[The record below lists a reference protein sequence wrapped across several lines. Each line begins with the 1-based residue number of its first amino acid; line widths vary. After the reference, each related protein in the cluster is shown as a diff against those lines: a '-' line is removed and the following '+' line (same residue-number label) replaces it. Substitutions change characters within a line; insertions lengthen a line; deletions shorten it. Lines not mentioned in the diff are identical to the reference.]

1 MTKRVFFLML
11 FLFMASTVCF
21 SMEKEIIMKEILIRL
36 PLLAEKN
43 ARIITNSIDTLPGI
57 KEIDACYELKVMIIT
72 YDSEVIKDEYSIM
85 NILNQ
90 LIINTTIEK
99 IYSSDIPKIKS
110 NYKISNLRSID
121 NKTH

>member
-21 SMEKEIIMKEILIRL
+21 SMEKEIIKKEILIRL

-43 ARIITNSIDTLPGI
+43 ARIITNAIDTLPGI
-57 KEIDACYELKVMIIT
+57 KEIDACYELKVLIIT
-72 YDSEVIKDEYSIM
+72 YDNEIIKDESTIM

-90 LIINTTIEK
+90 LRINTTIEK
-99 IYSSDIPKIKS
+99 IFSSDIPKIKS
-110 NYKISNLRSID
+110 NYKISNLKSID

>member
-1 MTKRVFFLML
+1 MTKKVFFLML
-11 FLFMASTVCF
+11 YLFMTSTVSF
-21 SMEKEIIMKEILIRL
+21 SSDNVIVKKEILLRL

-43 ARIITNSIDTLPGI
+43 AKIISAAIDTLSGI
-57 KEIDACYELKVMIIT
+57 KEIEVCYELKVMIIA
-72 YDSEVIKDEYSIM
+72 YDSEIIKDESSIM

-90 LIINTTIEK
+90 LRINTTIEK

>member
-1 MTKRVFFLML
+1 MTKRIFFLML
-11 FLFMASTVCF
+11 YLFMTSTVCF
-21 SMEKEIIMKEILIRL
+21 SSDNNIVKKEILLRL

-43 ARIITNSIDTLPGI
+43 ARIITNAIETLPGI
-57 KEIDACYELKVMIIT
+57 KEIEACYELKVMIIA
-72 YDSEVIKDEYSIM
+72 YDSEVIKDESTIM

-90 LIINTTIEK
+90 LVINTTIEK
-99 IYSSDIPKIKS
+99 IYSSDIPKIKR

>member
-1 MTKRVFFLML
+1 MTKRIFFLML
-11 FLFMASTVCF
+11 YLFMTSTVCF
-21 SMEKEIIMKEILIRL
+21 SSDNNIVKKEILLRL

-43 ARIITNSIDTLPGI
+43 ARIITNAIETLPGI
-57 KEIDACYELKVMIIT
+57 KEIEACYELKVMIIA
-72 YDSEVIKDEYSIM
+72 YDSEVIKDESAIM

-90 LIINTTIEK
+90 LVINTTIEK

>member
-21 SMEKEIIMKEILIRL
+21 SMEKEIIKKEILIRL

-43 ARIITNSIDTLPGI
+43 ARIITNAIDTLPGI
-57 KEIDACYELKVMIIT
+57 KEIDACYELKVLIIT
-72 YDSEVIKDEYSIM
+72 YDNEIIKDESTIM

-90 LIINTTIEK
+90 LRINTTIEK

>member
-21 SMEKEIIMKEILIRL
+21 SMEKEIIKKEILIRL

-57 KEIDACYELKVMIIT
+57 KEIDACYELKVLIIT
-72 YDSEVIKDEYSIM
+72 YDNEIIKDESTIM

-90 LIINTTIEK
+90 LRINTTIEK
-99 IYSSDIPKIKS
+99 IFSSDIPKIKS

>member
-1 MTKRVFFLML
+1 MTKKVFFLML
-11 FLFMASTVCF
+11 YLFMTSTVSF
-21 SMEKEIIMKEILIRL
+21 SSDNVIVKKEILLRL

-43 ARIITNSIDTLPGI
+43 AKIISAAFYTLSGI
-57 KEIDACYELKVMIIT
+57 KEIEVCYELKVMIIA
-72 YDSEVIKDEYSIM
+72 YDSEIIKDESSIM

-90 LIINTTIEK
+90 LRINTTIEK